1 VNNYQKETMEK
12 FIEVFKNTH
21 ILNEEY
27 VVKKLKTKVGKDY
40 VSLLISVG
48 KENGFDKTSTILI
61 DKSGQVTGYN
71 NQLQTIYG
79 IEANLYQ

>member
-1 VNNYQKETMEK
+1 MNKQQEATLEK
-12 FIEVFKNTH
+12 FIELFKNTH
-21 ILNEEY
+21 MLNEEY

-48 KENGFDKTSTILI
+48 KENGFNKTSTILI
-61 DKSGQVTGYN
+61 DKTGQVFGYN